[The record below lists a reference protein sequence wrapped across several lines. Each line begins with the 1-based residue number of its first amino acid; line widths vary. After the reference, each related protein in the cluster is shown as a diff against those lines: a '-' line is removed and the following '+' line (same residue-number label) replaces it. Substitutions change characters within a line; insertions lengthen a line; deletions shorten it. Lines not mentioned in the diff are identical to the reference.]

1 MNVAARPA
9 GYDGN
14 WPVRY
19 DGRERY
25 EWPDH
30 HHWHGHHWHGR
41 VLWHAGPGLIG
52 LMILGFL
59 FCWPLG
65 VVALAL
71 MIWSAKMTCGHRGGG
86 HWGESHGGEGRWAG
100 RWQERMMA
108 KRAHWEQRMAEHM
121 ERHQQRSGTGNRAF
135 DEYRAE
141 TLRRLEDEEKEFREF
156 LNNLRFAKDKAE
168 FDDFLANRRGPTPP
182 EADAPPQN

>member
-1 MNVAARPA
+1 MNTPA
-9 GYDGN
+9 GPAY
-14 WPVRY
+14 PLRY
-19 DGRERY
+19 DGAYRY
-25 EWPDH
+25 DWPGH
-30 HHWHGHHWHGR
+30 HHWHHHYR
-41 VLWHAGPGLIG
+41 WHAGPGLIG

-65 VVALAL
+65 FVALAL
-71 MIWSAKMTCGHRGGG
+71 TIWSMKMMCAHHHT
-86 HWGESHGGEGRWAG
+86 GELGDHGGYRWGG

-108 KRAHWEQRMAEHM
+108 KRARWEQRVAEHL
-121 ERHQQRSGTGNRAF
+121 ERHHRQPSTGNRAF

-168 FDDFLANRRGPTPP
+168 FDDFLANRRNPP
-182 EADAPPQN
+182 AAPESEAPAQN

>member
-1 MNVAARPA
+1 MNTATRPA
-9 GYDGN
+9 YPVSYDGAD
-14 WPVRY
+14 RY
-19 DGRERY
+19 D
-25 EWPDH
+25 WQDH
-30 HHWHGHHWHGR
+30 HHHWHGR
-41 VLWHAGPGLIG
+41 VVWHAGPGLIG

-65 VVALAL
+65 FVALAL
-71 MIWSAKMTCGHRGGG
+71 TIWSVKMACGHGGAG
-86 HWGESHGGEGRWAG
+86 HWGERHWGG

-108 KRAHWEQRMAEHM
+108 KRARWEQRMAEHM
-121 ERHQQRSGTGNRAF
+121 EHHHQRSGTGNRAF

-168 FDDFLANRRGPTPP
+168 FDDFLANRRRSAPP
-182 EADAPPQN
+182 EAGEPIQN

>member
-1 MNVAARPA
+1 MNIAARP
-9 GYDGN
+9 GY
-14 WPVRY
+14 PVRY
-19 DGRERY
+19 DGQDRY

-30 HHWHGHHWHGR
+30 HHHWNGH
-41 VLWHAGPGLIG
+41 VMWHAGPGLIG

-71 MIWSAKMTCGHRGGG
+71 TIWSVKMRCGHSGERHGGG
-86 HWGESHGGEGRWAG
+86 HWGTH
-100 RWQERMMA
+100 WQERMMA
-108 KRAHWEQRMAEHM
+108 KRARWEQRMAEHM
-121 ERHQQRSGTGNRAF
+121 EHHHQRSGTGNRAF

-168 FDDFLANRRGPTPP
+168 FDDFLANRRNPAPP
-182 EADAPPQN
+182 ETDAPIQS

>member
-1 MNVAARPA
+1 MNTTAGPA
-9 GYDGN
+9 Y
-14 WPVRY
+14 PVPYEDSGRY
-19 DGRERY
+19 D
-25 EWPDH
+25 WQDH
-30 HHWHGHHWHGR
+30 HHWHHHRG
-41 VLWHAGPGLIG
+41 WHAGPAVIG

-65 VVALAL
+65 LVALAL
-71 MIWSAKMTCGHRGGG
+71 TIWSMKMMCGHHR
-86 HWGESHGGEGRWAG
+86 HHGDHDWSA

-108 KRAHWEQRMAEHM
+108 KRARWEQRVAEHF
-121 ERHQQRSGTGNRAF
+121 ERHHRAPSSGNRAF

-168 FDDFLANRRGPTPP
+168 FDDFLANRRKPP
-182 EADAPPQN
+182 APETGSPETDTPPQN

>member
-1 MNVAARPA
+1 MNTATRPA
-9 GYDGN
+9 YPVSYDGAD
-14 WPVRY
+14 RY
-19 DGRERY
+19 D
-25 EWPDH
+25 WSD
-30 HHWHGHHWHGR
+30 HHWHHHHGR

-65 VVALAL
+65 FVALAL
-71 MIWSAKMTCGHRGGG
+71 TIWSGKMACGHYGER
-86 HWGESHGGEGRWAG
+86 HWGG

-108 KRAHWEQRMAEHM
+108 KRARWEQRMAEHM
-121 ERHQQRSGTGNRAF
+121 EHHHQRSGTGNRAF

-168 FDDFLANRRGPTPP
+168 FDDFLANRRRPAPP
-182 EADAPPQN
+182 ETGEPIQN

>member
-1 MNVAARPA
+1 MNIPA
-9 GYDGN
+9 GPAY
-14 WPVRY
+14 PVRY
-19 DGRERY
+19 DGAYRY
-25 EWPDH
+25 DWPGH
-30 HHWHGHHWHGR
+30 HHWHHHYR
-41 VLWHAGPGLIG
+41 WHAGPGLIG

-65 VVALAL
+65 FVALAL
-71 MIWSAKMTCGHRGGG
+71 TIWSMKMMCGHHDTRDAGDHGDRR
-86 HWGESHGGEGRWAG
+86 WGG

-108 KRAHWEQRMAEHM
+108 KRARWEQRVAEHL
-121 ERHQQRSGTGNRAF
+121 ERRDRPTSTGNRAF

-168 FDDFLANRRGPTPP
+168 FDDFLANRRNPPATPEAEAPP
-182 EADAPPQN
+182 ES

>member
-1 MNVAARPA
+1 MNIAARPP
-9 GYDGN
+9 Y
-14 WPVRY
+14 PVRY
-19 DGRERY
+19 DGQERY

-30 HHWHGHHWHGR
+30 HRNWNGH
-41 VLWHAGPGLIG
+41 VMWHAGPGLIG
-52 LMILGFL
+52 LMVLGFL

-71 MIWSAKMTCGHRGGG
+71 MIWSVKMRCGHYGG
-86 HWGESHGGEGRWAG
+86 HWGAH
-100 RWQERMMA
+100 WQERMMA
-108 KRAHWEQRMAEHM
+108 KRARWEQRMAEHM
-121 ERHQQRSGTGNRAF
+121 ERHHQRSGTGNRAF

-182 EADAPPQN
+182 ETDAPPQN

>member
-1 MNVAARPA
+1 MNTAAGQA
-9 GYDGN
+9 GAEAY

-19 DGRERY
+19 DGPGRY
-25 EWPDH
+25 DWPDQRHWH
-30 HHWHGHHWHGR
+30 HHHRWHG
-41 VLWHAGPGLIG
+41 GPVLIG

-65 VVALAL
+65 LVALAL
-71 MIWSAKMTCGHRGGG
+71 TIWSMKMMCGHHRHGG
-86 HWGESHGGEGRWAG
+86 HDWSA

-108 KRAHWEQRMAEHM
+108 KRARWEQRMAEHF
-121 ERHQQRSGTGNRAF
+121 ERHHRAPSSGNRAF

-141 TLRRLEDEEKEFREF
+141 TLRRLEDEEKEFKEF

-168 FDDFLANRRGPTPP
+168 FDDFLANRRNRPAEP
-182 EADAPPQN
+182 ESEAPPQN

>member
-1 MNVAARPA
+1 MNTAAGPA
-9 GYDGN
+9 Y
-14 WPVRY
+14 PVRY
-19 DGRERY
+19 DGRDRY
-25 EWPDH
+25 DWPDH
-30 HHWHGHHWHGR
+30 RHHWHHRG
-41 VLWHAGPGLIG
+41 WHAGPALIG

-65 VVALAL
+65 LVALAL
-71 MIWSAKMTCGHRGGG
+71 TIWSMKMMCGHHYR
-86 HWGESHGGEGRWAG
+86 GEGNWSA

-108 KRAHWEQRMAEHM
+108 KRARWEQRMAEHF
-121 ERHQQRSGTGNRAF
+121 ERHHSAPSSGNRAF

-168 FDDFLANRRGPTPP
+168 FDDFLANRRPPTPP
-182 EADAPPQN
+182 ETDAPPQN

>member
-1 MNVAARPA
+1 MNTAAGPA
-9 GYDGN
+9 Y
-14 WPVRY
+14 PVRY
-19 DGRERY
+19 DGPGRY
-25 EWPDH
+25 DWPDH
-30 HHWHGHHWHGR
+30 HHYWHHHRG
-41 VLWHAGPGLIG
+41 WHAGPALIG

-65 VVALAL
+65 FVALAL
-71 MIWSAKMTCGHRGGG
+71 TIWSMKMMCGHHHDR
-86 HWGESHGGEGRWAG
+86 HGGDHNWGA

-108 KRAHWEQRMAEHM
+108 KRARWEQRMAEHF
-121 ERHQQRSGTGNRAF
+121 EQHHRAPSTGNRAF

-168 FDDFLANRRGPTPP
+168 FDDFLAHRRTPPAP

>member
-1 MNVAARPA
+1 MNTAAGQA
-9 GYDGN
+9 Y
-14 WPVRY
+14 PVRY
-19 DGRERY
+19 DGPGRY
-25 EWPDH
+25 DWPDH
-30 HHWHGHHWHGR
+30 HHHYR
-41 VLWHAGPGLIG
+41 YGPLRACPPLIG

-65 VVALAL
+65 LVALAL
-71 MIWSAKMTCGHRGGG
+71 TIWSMKMMCGHHRSHGSEG
-86 HWGESHGGEGRWAG
+86 HWSA

-108 KRAHWEQRMAEHM
+108 KRARWEQRMAEHF
-121 ERHQQRSGTGNRAF
+121 ERHHSAPSTGNRAF

-168 FDDFLANRRGPTPP
+168 FDDFLSNRRNRPPTSETGSP
-182 EADAPPQN
+182 ETDAPPQN

>member
-1 MNVAARPA
+1 MNSATRPA
-9 GYDGN
+9 Y
-14 WPVRY
+14 PVRY
-19 DGRERY
+19 DGPDRY
-25 EWPDH
+25 DWPDH
-30 HHWHGHHWHGR
+30 HHHHWHGR

-52 LMILGFL
+52 IMILGFL

-65 VVALAL
+65 LVALAL
-71 MIWSAKMTCGHRGGG
+71 MIWSAKMTCGHHGGSHWGEG
-86 HWGESHGGEGRWAG
+86 HWGA

-108 KRAHWEQRMAEHM
+108 KRARWEQRMAEHM
-121 ERHQQRSGTGNRAF
+121 ERHRGSRSSGNRAF

-168 FDDFLANRRGPTPP
+168 FDDFLANRRSPTPP
-182 EADAPPQN
+182 ETEEPPQN